1 MASVARFCFAMKTLV
16 TVILILACVG
26 LVVALVVTQKNIDE
40 QKRQKDATIAEFSN
54 DLVQAN
60 DELTDLRQVN
70 LSLTNDLNASRQQLV
85 LLSNQV
91 LSISDSLSNSDTQL
105 KAAEDQIS
113 TLQAQNQS
121 LDDQA
126 AALTNTIMSLN
137 AKILAAQTQLAD
149 SEKNSGFLQSEVSTE
164 RANYAALQAK
174 FNDLKAVRDQAK
186 KLHNELVVARR
197 LQWIREG
204 TQPGNN
210 MKGAT
215 ALMAR
220 SWPTNTLAPASHYN
234 LSVEVDSSGGVHIVN
249 DTNAATS
256 NAPQ

>member
-1 MASVARFCFAMKTLV
+1 MKTLV

-26 LVVALVVTQKNIDE
+26 LVIALVVTQKNIDE

-54 DLVQAN
+54 DLVNAN

-70 LSLTNDLNASRQQLV
+70 LQLTNDLSSSREQLV

-91 LSISDSLSNSDTQL
+91 LSISGSLSNSDSQL
-105 KAAEDQIS
+105 RAAEDQIS
-113 TLQAQNQS
+113 SLQAQNQA

-126 AALTNTIMSLN
+126 AALTNTIVSLN
-137 AKILAAQTQLAD
+137 AKIIAAQTQLAE
-149 SEKNSGFLQSEVSTE
+149 SEKNSGFLQSEVTNE
-164 RANYAALQAK
+164 RASYLKLQAE
-174 FNDLKAVRDQAK
+174 FNDLKKVREQAK

-204 TQPGNN
+204 NQPGNN
-210 MKGAT
+210 VKGAQL
-215 ALMAR
+215 LMAR
-220 SWPTNTLAPASHYN
+220 SWPTNTLAPVSHYN

-249 DTNAATS
+249 DTNS
-256 NAPQ
+256 SGSVSPPQ

>member
-1 MASVARFCFAMKTLV
+1 MKTLV
-16 TVILILACVG
+16 TVILILACAG
-26 LVVALVVTQKNIDE
+26 LVIALVVTQKNIDE

-54 DLVQAN
+54 DLVTAN

-70 LSLTNDLNASRQQLV
+70 LQLTNDLSASREQLV

-91 LSISDSLSNSDTQL
+91 LNISDSLSNSDTQL

-113 TLQAQNQS
+113 SLQAQNQA

-126 AALTNTIMSLN
+126 AELTNTITALN
-137 AKILAAQTQLAD
+137 AKIIAAQTQLAE
-149 SEKNSGFLQSEVSTE
+149 SEKNSGFLQSEVTNE
-164 RANYAALQAK
+164 QANYLKLQAE
-174 FNDLKAVRDQAK
+174 FNDLKTVRAQAK

-210 MKGAT
+210 VKGAQL
-215 ALMAR
+215 LMAR

-249 DTNAATS
+249 DTNGSSSAS
-256 NAPQ
+256 PPQ

>member
-1 MASVARFCFAMKTLV
+1 MKTLV
-16 TVILILACVG
+16 TVILILACAG
-26 LVVALVVTQKNIDE
+26 LVIALVVTQKNIDE

-54 DLVQAN
+54 DLVTAN

-70 LSLTNDLNASRQQLV
+70 LQLTNDLSTSRQQLV

-105 KAAEDQIS
+105 KSAEDQIAS
-113 TLQAQNQS
+113 LQAQNQA

-126 AALTNTIMSLN
+126 AALTNTINTLN
-137 AKILAAQTQLAD
+137 AKIIAAQVQLAD
-149 SEKNSGFLQSEVSTE
+149 SEKNNGFLQSEVTNQE
-164 RANYAALQAK
+164 AAYMALKAK
-174 FNDLKAVRDQAK
+174 FNDLKAVRTQAR

-210 MKGAT
+210 VKGAQL
-215 ALMAR
+215 LMAR
-220 SWPTNTLAPASHYN
+220 SWPTNALAPASHYN

-249 DTNAATS
+249 DTNS
-256 NAPQ
+256 SGSVSPPQ

>member
-1 MASVARFCFAMKTLV
+1 MKTLV

-26 LVVALVVTQKNIDE
+26 LVIGLVVTQKKIE
-40 QKRQKDATIAEFSN
+40 AQRQQKDSEIEEFSN
-54 DLVQAN
+54 DLVTAN
-60 DELTDLRQVN
+60 DELMDLRQVN
-70 LSLTNDLNASRQQLV
+70 LSLTNDLNSSRQQLV

-105 KAAEDQIS
+105 KVAEDQIS
-113 TLQAQNQS
+113 TLQAQNQA

-126 AALTNTIMSLN
+126 TELTNTINSLN
-137 AKILAAQTQLAD
+137 AKFMAAQVQLAD
-149 SEKNSGFLQSEVSTE
+149 AEKNGEFFHSEATNEQAAYLALQS
-164 RANYAALQAK
+164 K

-186 KLHNELVVARR
+186 KLHNELVVERR

-204 TQPGNN
+204 TEPGSHV
-210 MKGAT
+210 KGAQL
-215 ALMAR
+215 LMAR

-249 DTNAATS
+249 DTNSSS
-256 NAPQ
+256 NGP

>member
-1 MASVARFCFAMKTLV
+1 MKTLV
-16 TVILILACVG
+16 TVILILACAG
-26 LVVALVVTQKNIDE
+26 LVIALVVTQKNIDE

-54 DLVQAN
+54 DLVTAN

-70 LSLTNDLNASRQQLV
+70 LQLTNDLSTSRQQLV

-91 LSISDSLSNSDTQL
+91 LNISDSLSNSDTQL

-113 TLQAQNQS
+113 SLQAQNQAM
-121 LDDQA
+121 DDQA
-126 AALTNTIMSLN
+126 AALTNTIIALKAKISAAQAQFADAERNNGFLESEVTNQAAAYQKLN
-137 AKILAAQTQLAD
+137 A
-149 SEKNSGFLQSEVSTE
+149 E
-164 RANYAALQAK
+164 
-174 FNDLKAVRDQAK
+174 FNDLKAVRDQAR

-210 MKGAT
+210 VKGAQL
-215 ALMAR
+215 LMAR
-220 SWPTNTLAPASHYN
+220 SWPTNALAPASHYN

-249 DTNAATS
+249 DTNS
-256 NAPQ
+256 SGSVSPPQ

>member
-1 MASVARFCFAMKTLV
+1 MKTLV
-16 TVILILACVG
+16 TVILILACAG
-26 LVVALVVTQKNIDE
+26 LVIALVLTQKNIDE

-54 DLVQAN
+54 DLVTAN

-70 LSLTNDLNASRQQLV
+70 LQLTNDLSTSRQQLV

-105 KAAEDQIS
+105 KSAEDQIS

-126 AALTNTIMSLN
+126 AALTNTIINLN
-137 AKILAAQTQLAD
+137 ARIIAAQTQLAE
-149 SEKNSGFLQSEVSTE
+149 SEKNSGFLQSEVTNE
-164 RANYAALQAK
+164 QANYLKLQAE
-174 FNDLKAVRDQAK
+174 FNNLKTVREQAK

-204 TQPGNN
+204 NQPGNN
-210 MKGAT
+210 VKGAQL
-215 ALMAR
+215 LMAR
-220 SWPTNTLAPASHYN
+220 SWPTNSLAPVSHYN

-249 DTNAATS
+249 DTNS
-256 NAPQ
+256 SGSVSPPQ